1 MDRDVLST
9 IPGELLS
16 AALHSLPD
24 AASSEENTLQI
35 VVELPDGIR
44 AEVTFA
50 RLKRPYRKD
59 AANRRAL
66 VLDSGQRGARRMKL
80 KEYNRA
86 VCLLLNVFDP
96 RVPCKYG
103 CKWIAPYGWVR
114 NRSCR
119 WH

>member
-50 RLKRPYRKD
+50 RLKRPYKQNMQPT
-59 AANRRAL
+59 AALTFWTPASAAL
-66 VLDSGQRGARRMKL
+66 I
-80 KEYNRA
+80 E
-86 VCLLLNVFDP
+86 
-96 RVPCKYG
+96 
-103 CKWIAPYGWVR
+103 
-114 NRSCR
+114 
-119 WH
+119 